1 MEWGRKNTHDILKF
15 TSCLNIFLLLW
26 CFVGVVVV
34 LGCCSYALCVV
45 VVVSANLLFVVL
57 LALVV
62 CACVCICGGVR
73 VVLI

>member
-26 CFVGVVVV
+26 GFVGVVVV
-34 LGCCSYALCVV
+34 LGCCLYALCVV
-45 VVVSANLLFVVL
+45 VVVFVSANLLFVVL

-62 CACVCICGGVR
+62 CVCVCGGVR